1 MSEVSTD
8 MRSLRSKRVG
18 PLTESEIP
26 IEKKEN
32 QSRKVRH
39 RAGHGY
45 DEGAVIS
52 TQFKESVET
61 VTQRQGLVSSGGEYK
76 EQMSESQLTK
86 KERDNA
92 PTMWA
97 ISVVAYS
104 CCQPEC
110 TISSDWK
117 KLSSSVA
124 VCYCIENLEDP
135 HQSTSHKINQS

>member
-1 MSEVSTD
+1 MVEISDVSTD

-45 DEGAVIS
+45 EGAVIS

-76 EQMSESQLTK
+76 EQMRGSQLTK
-86 KERDNA
+86 NETMRSTPCGQLVVPTLVANQNA
-92 PTMWA
+92 VLA
-97 ISVVAYS
+97 
-104 CCQPEC
+104 
-110 TISSDWK
+110 
-117 KLSSSVA
+117 
-124 VCYCIENLEDP
+124 
-135 HQSTSHKINQS
+135 

>member
-1 MSEVSTD
+1 MVEISDVSTD

-45 DEGAVIS
+45 DGASIS
-52 TQFKESVET
+52 IQFKESLET

-76 EQMSESQLTK
+76 EQMRGSQLTK

-92 PTMWA
+92 LHTMWT
-97 ISVVAYS
+97 ISCPYS

-110 TISSDWK
+110 R
-117 KLSSSVA
+117 A
-124 VCYCIENLEDP
+124 CIKVPNCRLCLHAD
-135 HQSTSHKINQS
+135 QTD